1 MKLYDINTEIHTVQ
15 MMLEEWAQEHEGDI
29 TDFPLNDNLAG
40 ITMDRETKL
49 LSIACV
55 IKDYEADADGL
66 DAEIEKINKRK
77 KSVQSKADSMRSWL
91 ERNLTIGEKLKDSRA
106 EIGWSKSTSV
116 GMTQEYID
124 KPELLP
130 VIYQRKKI
138 EPDKKGISAALKTG
152 IIIEGCS
159 LVTRQNMQIK

>member
-55 IKDYEADADGL
+55 IKDYEADADAMA
-66 DAEIEKINKRK
+66 AEIKKMADRK
-77 KSVQSKADSMRSWL
+77 KSVQSKADSMRQWL
-91 ERNLTIGEKLKDSRA
+91 ERNLTEGEKLHDSRA
-106 EIGWSKSTSV
+106 DIGWRKSTV
-116 GMTQEYID
+116 LDMTCE
-124 KPELLP
+124 PESLP
-130 VIYQRKKI
+130 DYLQTVLITANKNNIK
-138 EPDKKGISAALKTG
+138 DCLKRG
-152 IIIEGCS
+152 ESIPGCS